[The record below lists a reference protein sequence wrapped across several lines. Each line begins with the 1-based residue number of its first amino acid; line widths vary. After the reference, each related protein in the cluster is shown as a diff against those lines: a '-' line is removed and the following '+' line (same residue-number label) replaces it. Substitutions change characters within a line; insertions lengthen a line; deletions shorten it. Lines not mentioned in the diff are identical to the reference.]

1 MSFARQPYASELV
14 SGSPT
19 RRAKRAWRPLVVLGV
34 LVLVAVGCSDDDASP
49 EASIETTV
57 ASTTTTTAAPATTTT
72 AAPATTTTATPIE
85 IPLPTEVTETHSIPG
100 FGYSI
105 DYSSGWTAETNGT
118 FTQIAPTDEAF
129 TRVAGEVGPAEG
141 LGVGLLHQTAVSLG
155 LDPENVTLDDVV
167 EFNINAV
174 GWADVRDLTEVEIFD
189 SPAIRARVT
198 GSEGREFIY
207 YQGLKADTS
216 ELFLLGFGAP
226 TSEILDEFL
235 PTWDAMVESITATE

>member
-1 MSFARQPYASELV
+1 MSFARQPCASELA

-19 RRAKRAWRPLVVLGV
+19 RRAKRAWRPLVILGV

-49 EASIETTV
+49 EASAETTV
-57 ASTTTTTAAPATTTT
+57 ASTTTTTAV
-72 AAPATTTTATPIE
+72 PATTTTATPIE

-155 LDPENVTLDDVV
+155 LDAENVTLDDVV
-167 EFNINAV
+167 EFNIDAV
-174 GWADVRDLTEVEIFD
+174 GWTDVRDLTEVEIFD

-207 YQGLKADTS
+207 YQGLKADTG